1 LHWTRAGIVA
11 PPIRRTL
18 IWCAT
23 GAPLLNTRDHWL
35 QLKVAIPALNP
46 LVILKGAE
54 DVQGVDL
61 KLRVGFLTELI

>member
-1 LHWTRAGIVA
+1 MHWTRAGIVA
-11 PPIRRTL
+11 PPIRRAL
-18 IWCAT
+18 LWCAT

-35 QLKVAIPALNP
+35 QLKVAIPALNS